1 MLSLSG
7 LGLSLLSL
15 WFCSEAQGRP
25 HREEDSHCSN
35 QDMVSLTLL
44 TPGLVP
50 HPLCPILTRFLC
62 VSMLEAGWSLA
73 LTLQRALAPFWGPC
87 CVFRGTQHDHTQ
99 MTDHDRHLAAG
110 SLSCLPPQA
119 WDTVAQQSRVGA
131 STPVLPCSCSTTVC
145 GQDLAW
151 LTLPFSP

>member
-50 HPLCPILTRFLC
+50 HPLCPTLTRFLC
-62 VSMLEAGWSLA
+62 ISM
-73 LTLQRALAPFWGPC
+73 
-87 CVFRGTQHDHTQ
+87 FRGRLELGLDF
-99 MTDHDRHLAAG
+99 AENFG
-110 SLSCLPPQA
+110 SVLGPLLCLQ
-119 WDTVAQQSRVGA
+119 GN
-131 STPVLPCSCSTTVC
+131 TT
-145 GQDLAW
+145 
-151 LTLPFSP
+151 